1 MLFLIPLQSVRTWQV
16 APPNYGK
23 TNLSPRD
30 VEADSRWA
38 QRMRQKEDMR
48 TSMNAMEMRDTVMTR
63 LTEFFRTW
71 SHDDGDFFSSGSICR
86 NDSEPYPKPVLS
98 DLMTSWP
105 QSYRHSA
112 HVSQSTSLSAA
123 LKAVVSIG
131 PVGRPAAT
139 PSFGQFCMD

>member
-1 MLFLIPLQSVRTWQV
+1 M

-23 TNLSPRD
+23 TNLTPRD
-30 VEADSRWA
+30 IEADARWA
-38 QRMRQKEDMR
+38 QKMRQKEDMR
-48 TSMNAMEMRDTVMTR
+48 TSMNAMELRDTVMAR

-71 SHDDGDFFSSGSICR
+71 DQDRDFFPAPSMCR
-86 NDSEPYPKPVLS
+86 SDSEPFTKPCAEFS

-123 LKAVVSIG
+123 LRNVISVG
-131 PVGRPAAT
+131 PVGRSAPCM
-139 PSFGQFCMD
+139 PSFGQFCHD